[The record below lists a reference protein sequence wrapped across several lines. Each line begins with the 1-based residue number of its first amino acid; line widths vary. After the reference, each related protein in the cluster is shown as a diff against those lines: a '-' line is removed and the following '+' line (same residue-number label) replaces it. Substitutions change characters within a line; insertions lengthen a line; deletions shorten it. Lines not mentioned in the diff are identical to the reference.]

1 MRDDRDLLRDVLE
14 AIERIEKHTGRGCQ
28 AFESDDLI
36 QTYAVHH
43 IQILG
48 EACRSVSAE
57 LKQSH
62 PEVPWKKIVGMR
74 HILVHHYFEIDT
86 DLVWS
91 VIENELPT
99 LKRDLA
105 QILGELER

>member
-1 MRDDRDLLRDVLE
+1 MRDDRELLRDVLE
-14 AIERIEKHTGRGCQ
+14 AIERIEKHTGRGRQ

-43 IQILG
+43 ILILG

-86 DLVWS
+86 DVVWS
-91 VIENELPT
+91 VIEKELPT

>member
-1 MRDDRDLLRDVLE
+1 MRDDRELLRDVLE
-14 AIERIEKHTGRGCQ
+14 AIERIEKLTGRGRQ

-57 LKQSH
+57 LKESH

-86 DLVWS
+86 DVVWS
-91 VIENELPT
+91 VIEKELPT
-99 LKRDLA
+99 LKRALA
-105 QILGELER
+105 LILNELEG

>member
-1 MRDDRDLLRDVLE
+1 MRDDRELLRHVLE
-14 AIERIEKHTGRGCQ
+14 AIERIEKRTGRGRQ

-57 LKQSH
+57 LKESH

-86 DLVWS
+86 DVVWS
-91 VIENELPT
+91 VIEKELPT
-99 LKRDLA
+99 LKRALA
-105 QILGELER
+105 QILSGLEE